1 MFALAAWFDRIEE
14 PIDQLIA
21 PHFCASPKLGPWC
34 PPPFNVCRGL
44 FFFLWGGVEM
54 RSVRFVDVSRI
65 TNHHFFKLLFH
76 GSCFRS
82 FHVSEWNSC
91 MFLLKN
97 LQCRN
102 VVKECL
108 KIYGSNFKVIYNST
122 VQLSLNVLCS
132 TSFVLYD

>member
-1 MFALAAWFDRIEE
+1 
-14 PIDQLIA
+14 
-21 PHFCASPKLGPWC
+21 
-34 PPPFNVCRGL
+34 
-44 FFFLWGGVEM
+44 
-54 RSVRFVDVSRI
+54 
-65 TNHHFFKLLFH
+65 
-76 GSCFRS
+76 
-82 FHVSEWNSC
+82 